1 MTRYTPVSVPS
12 KSDGRLDI
20 ILQEHADG
28 WMEMQEMKKHPRKR
42 MYRARAH
49 SNPLND
55 ANFDVPAHPDE
66 YDW

>member
-1 MTRYTPVSVPS
+1 MAMPS
-12 KSDGRLDI
+12 KVNKY
-20 ILQEHADG
+20 QEKLCRKEFLHLGEA
-28 WMEMQEMKKHPRKR
+28 QEMKQHPRKR

-55 ANFDVPAHPDE
+55 ANFDVPAHPDA